1 MNPQQ
6 SPRTPHA
13 LRRGADTS
21 ASIGYGLLGS
31 LTPVVVIIAA
41 WQPLADG
48 TSSAASMGV
57 WSKPFVWD
65 GQRTAG
71 DDSWNAPAET
81 DRIAVTEADVTS
93 RAVSELRRISGLTWE
108 QLGQLFGVSRRSVH
122 FWASGR
128 SMNAAN
134 EQHLFKVLDIVR
146 QADRGDARRNRAA
159 LLTVSAGN
167 APFDLLM
174 SQAFDEASARLGR
187 RQQGRGVELREL
199 DAHARAERTPPPPGN
214 LIDAMNDQVHRD
226 VGSGRAAGTA
236 RNMRRESTG

>member
-1 MNPQQ
+1 MNLQYSSKASRAP
-6 SPRTPHA
+6 
-13 LRRGADTS
+13 RRGADTS
-21 ASIGYGLLGS
+21 ASTGYGLRGS
-31 LTPVVVIIAA
+31 LTPIAVIIAA

-57 WSKPFVWD
+57 WPEPFAWD

-71 DDSWNAPAET
+71 RDSWTAPAET
-81 DRIAVTEADVTS
+81 DRITATASDVTS

-128 SMNAAN
+128 AMNAAN
-134 EQHLFKVLDIVR
+134 EQHLLKVLDIMR
-146 QADRGDARRNRAA
+146 QADRGDARSNRAA
-159 LLTVSAGN
+159 LLMVSEGH

-174 SQAFDEASARLGR
+174 SRAFEEASARLGR
-187 RQQGRGVELREL
+187 RQRGRRVELGEL
-199 DAHARAERTPPPPGN
+199 DAQVRAGRTPPSPEN

-226 VGSGRAAGTA
+226 AGSSRAVGAT
-236 RNMRRESTG
+236 RNMRRESKG

>member
-1 MNPQQ
+1 MNLQQ
-6 SPRTPHA
+6 SPRAPHA
-13 LRRGADTS
+13 PRRGADTS
-21 ASIGYGLLGS
+21 ASTGYGLLGS
-31 LTPVVVIIAA
+31 PPPIAVIIAA

-48 TSSAASMGV
+48 TSSTASMSL
-57 WSKPFVWD
+57 WPRPFVWD
-65 GQRTAG
+65 SQRTAG
-71 DDSWNAPAET
+71 DDSWNAPAKT
-81 DRIAVTEADVTS
+81 DRGTATEADVTS

-134 EQHLFKVLDIVR
+134 EQHLFRVLDIVR
-146 QADRGDARRNRAA
+146 QADRGDARSNRAA
-159 LLTVSAGN
+159 LLAVSAGH

-174 SQAFDEASARLGR
+174 SQAFDEAGARLGR
-187 RQQGRGVELREL
+187 RQQGRRVELGEL
-199 DAHARAERTPPPPGN
+199 DAHARAERTPPPPGD

>member
-1 MNPQQ
+1 MNLQQ
-6 SPRTPHA
+6 SPRAPHA
-13 LRRGADTS
+13 PGQAEDMI
-21 ASIGYGLLGS
+21 ASMGYGLRGS
-31 LTPVVVIIAA
+31 LTPIAVIIAA
-41 WQPLADG
+41 WRPLADG

-65 GQRTAG
+65 NQRTAG
-71 DDSWNAPAET
+71 DDSWNAPAEA
-81 DRIAVTEADVTS
+81 DRITATEADVTS

-128 SMNAAN
+128 PMNAAN
-134 EQHLFKVLDIVR
+134 EQHLRKVLDIVR
-146 QADRGDARRNRAA
+146 QADRGDARSNRAA

-174 SQAFDEASARLGR
+174 SQAFDKASVRLGR
-187 RQQGRGVELREL
+187 RQQGRRVDLGEL

-226 VGSGRAAGTA
+226 VGSGRAAGTV

>member
-1 MNPQQ
+1 MNPQY
-6 SPRTPHA
+6 SSKARHA
-13 LRRGADTS
+13 PRRGADTS
-21 ASIGYGLLGS
+21 AFTGYGLRES
-31 LTPVVVIIAA
+31 PTPIAVIIAA

-57 WSKPFVWD
+57 WSEPFVWD

-81 DRIAVTEADVTS
+81 DRITATESDVTS
-93 RAVSELRRISGLTWE
+93 RAVSELRRMSGLTWE
-108 QLGQLFGVSRRSVH
+108 QLGRLFGVSRRSVH

-134 EQHLFKVLDIVR
+134 EQHLLKVLDIVR
-146 QADRGDARRNRAA
+146 QADRGDARSNRAA

-187 RQQGRGVELREL
+187 RQQGRRVELGEL
-199 DAHARAERTPPPPGN
+199 DAHARAERTPPPPEN
-214 LIDAMNDQVHRD
+214 LIEAMNDRVHRD
-226 VGSGRAAGTA
+226 AGSGRAAGTA
-236 RNMRRESTG
+236 RDMRRESTG